1 MKTLPERNSCKTSKP
16 GMSRGPSFRLTGKG
30 AGVKHSTGA
39 GGMEVVPA
47 AGPGGREVV
56 LPGTSGTIAGFS
68 RLLPAKRPAWP
79 YSLPALVFLLALIL
93 FPAAAQ
99 AQPLPGIDLRVT
111 PTDNP
116 AQVVDSVKLL
126 VLLTVLALAPG
137 LLIMVTSF
145 TRIVVVLSILRG
157 ALGIPQTPPNQ
168 VIIGL
173 SLFLTFFVMTP
184 TFQEINREALQP
196 YLNNQLTQEQAFEAA
211 AKPLKTFMLKQT
223 REKDLALFVSLAKMP
238 RPRNADDLPLT
249 VVIPAF
255 VISELKTAFQIGFL
269 LYVPFLVIDMV
280 VASAL
285 MSMGMFMLPPV
296 MISLPF
302 KLLLFVMVD
311 GWYLVVRSLVESF
324 H

>member
-1 MKTLPERNSCKTSKP
+1 MGKK
-16 GMSRGPSFRLTGKG
+16 MSAVLENDNRKIWKDHLWFRRL
-30 AGVKHSTGA
+30 A
-39 GGMEVVPA
+39 VP
-47 AGPGGREVV
+47 
-56 LPGTSGTIAGFS
+56 
-68 RLLPAKRPAWP
+68 
-79 YSLPALVFLLALIL
+79 VFLLALIAA
-93 FPAAAQ
+93 PAAAG

-111 PTDNP
+111 PTDEP

-137 LLIMVTSF
+137 LLVMVTSF

-157 ALGIPQTPPNQ
+157 ALGIQQTPPNQ

-173 SLFLTFFVMTP
+173 ALFLTFFVMTP

-211 AKPLKTFMLKQT
+211 AKPLKAFMLKQT

-238 RPRNADDLPLT
+238 RPRNADDLPIT

-255 VISELKTAFQIGFL
+255 VISELKTAFQMGFL